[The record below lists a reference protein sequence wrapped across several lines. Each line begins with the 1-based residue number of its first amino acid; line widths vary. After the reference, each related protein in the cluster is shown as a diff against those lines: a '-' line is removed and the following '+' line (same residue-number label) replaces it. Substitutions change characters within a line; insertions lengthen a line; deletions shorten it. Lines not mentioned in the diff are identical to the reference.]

1 LKLSFGTSEG
11 NPEMRK
17 KIRIAI
23 PNKGRLKQ
31 PAMEVLGQAS
41 IEVLEEKRTYV
52 SKTSDSRF
60 EAVFA
65 RAYDIPVY
73 VHYGAVDLG
82 ITGHDLILER
92 EADVLELLDLEFG
105 KCTVIIA
112 VPETSTINTVGDIPA
127 LTRVATEFP
136 VLARKYFEG
145 LGKQVEVLEV
155 SGTSELAPK
164 LGLAQIIVDITSSGE
179 TLRKN
184 NLRVIAT
191 IMDSTTRLAC
201 NKIAYRTF
209 EKQINELLTRLR
221 GGLTRK

>member
-1 LKLSFGTSEG
+1 M
-11 NPEMRK
+11 NK

-31 PAMEVLGQAS
+31 PA
-41 IEVLEEKRTYV
+41 IKVLERAGIEILEEARTYV
-52 SKTSDSRF
+52 SRTSDPRF
-60 EAVFA
+60 EAIFA

-73 VHYGAVDLG
+73 VQYGAVDLG

-92 EADVLELLDLEFG
+92 GADILELLDLEFG
-105 KCTVIIA
+105 KCTLVVA
-112 VPETSTINTVGDIPA
+112 VPETSTINAVNEIPA

-136 VLARKYFEG
+136 NITRKYFEE

-164 LGLAQIIVDITSSGE
+164 LGLAQIIVDISSSGE

-184 NLRVIAT
+184 NLKVISA
-191 IMDSTTRLAC
+191 ILDSTTLLAC

-209 EKQINELLTRLR
+209 EKEINELLTRLR
-221 GGLTRK
+221 GGLEKI

>member
-1 LKLSFGTSEG
+1 MKE
-11 NPEMRK
+11 

-31 PAMEVLGQAS
+31 PATDLLEKAG
-41 IEVLEEKRTYV
+41 IEILEEARTYV
-52 SKTSDSRF
+52 SKTSDPRY

-73 VHYGAVDLG
+73 VQYGAVDLG

-92 EADVLELLDLEFG
+92 EADVLELLDLKFG
-105 KCTVIIA
+105 KCTLVVA
-112 VPETSTINTVGDIPA
+112 VPESSAIGSINEIPA
-127 LTRVATEFP
+127 LARVATEFP
-136 VLARKYFEG
+136 NITRKYFEG
-145 LGKQVEVLEV
+145 LGIQVEVLEV

-164 LGLAQIIVDITSSGE
+164 LGLAQIITDITSSGE

-184 NLRVIAT
+184 SLRIIAN
-191 IMDSTTRLAC
+191 IVDSTTRLAC

-209 EKQINELLTRLR
+209 EKEITALLNRLR
-221 GGLTRK
+221 GGLEEK

>member
-1 LKLSFGTSEG
+1 
-11 NPEMRK
+11 MK

-31 PAMEVLGQAS
+31 PATDLLEQAG
-41 IEVLEEKRTYV
+41 IEILEEARTYV
-52 SKTSDSRF
+52 SKTSDPRY

-73 VHYGAVDLG
+73 VQYGAVDLG

-92 EADVLELLDLEFG
+92 EADVLELLDLKFG
-105 KCTVIIA
+105 KCTLVVA
-112 VPETSTINTVGDIPA
+112 VPESSAIDSVTEIPTLA
-127 LTRVATEFP
+127 RVATEFP
-136 VLARKYFEG
+136 NITRKYFERQG
-145 LGKQVEVLEV
+145 MQVEVLEV

-164 LGLAQIIVDITSSGE
+164 LGLAQIIADITSSGE

-184 NLRVIAT
+184 NLKIIAT
-191 IMDSTTRLAC
+191 IVDSTTRLAC

-209 EKQINELLTRLR
+209 EKEITELVAKLQ
-221 GGLTRK
+221 GD